1 MLDQPGQPV
10 GNDPFE
16 DFAATGCEAVGV
28 GIMRR
33 FTALGEGDNYG
44 FFPRVRDESVA
55 IQGVEKQKDVIL
67 VVGGEI
73 CYHSLWIKSGPIDLL
88 LFFCVACF
96 SSLRVEV
103 ICYQS
108 YQRCESGGD

>member
-1 MLDQPGQPV
+1 MVDSAAFFPETGLLWAKKVVMLDQPGQPV

-55 IQGVEKQKDVIL
+55 I
-67 VVGGEI
+67 
-73 CYHSLWIKSGPIDLL
+73 
-88 LFFCVACF
+88 
-96 SSLRVEV
+96 
-103 ICYQS
+103 
-108 YQRCESGGD
+108 